1 MNIKTL
7 LVLPLAVFPVSSVVA
22 SSDEPEAAKPI
33 EEIIVTATRSQ
44 HSVDTPALVTVI
56 SAEEIARSGA
66 ASVIDVLRNRGGVHI
81 TDLFGDGSRPTISIR
96 GFGENAAQHA
106 LVLVNGRRLNNFD
119 LGAPDLN
126 SVALKDVE
134 RIEVVEGSA
143 STLYGDQ
150 AVGGVINI
158 ITRSPNADDSRIS
171 LRAGSYS
178 LREVE
183 VATRQAL
190 DAGWGVGIS
199 ALQRESDNYREHNRA
214 EYSNVTLTV
223 EHAGKDH
230 QQVFDL
236 QYVDD
241 YLETPGAL
249 FADEVA
255 QNRRQVTANFVDDFI
270 ETKTFNARL
279 GFSGRISDAW
289 DYELDV
295 TGRDSDGRFLQSFS
309 TFKNTVVTTQDR
321 KIWTISPRVVGYIPT
336 QSGEALWV
344 TGVDY
349 ENIDYLLVSQFG
361 PQRNKQDITS
371 VYSRVIQPLS
381 NEIEMT
387 YGARYARS
395 NNEVFDGA
403 KFAAETPIEDEV
415 WGGELGFRV
424 VATDNAE
431 AYGRIERVYR
441 FGKIDEHTTFL
452 TTGPLEPTE
461 GYSYEL
467 GMEYAEGAFSSK
479 LALWQIDLE
488 NEIAFDP
495 NQFDNVNLPPTRRL
509 GLTVLLALE
518 ASNSTYFSLTGS
530 AVRAEVRSGSFEGN
544 DVPLVPS
551 YNLRVAVD
559 QKLSRS
565 VHALLEWQ
573 AVGKRVSSG
582 DFNNNFE
589 PLDDYNV
596 VNLAL
601 NWDADEHAVTLRIN
615 NLLDAR
621 YSEFGA
627 IGLNPNAGFVNDEA
641 FQPAPEINANISYR
655 YSF

>member
-1 MNIKTL
+1 MHIKTL
-7 LVLPLAVFPVSSVVA
+7 LVLPLAAFSFSSVSANNAESELV
-22 SSDEPEAAKPI
+22 KPI
-33 EEIIVTATRSQ
+33 EEIVVTATRSR
-44 HSVDTPALVTVI
+44 HAVDTPALVTVI
-56 SAEEIARSGA
+56 SAEEISRSGA
-66 ASVIDVLRNRGGVHI
+66 VNLVDVLRNRGGVQI
-81 TDLFGDGSRPTISIR
+81 TDLFGDGSRPSISIR

-119 LGAPDLN
+119 IGAPDLN

-134 RIEVVEGSA
+134 RIEILEGSA

-150 AVGGVINI
+150 AVGGVVNI
-158 ITRSPNADDSRIS
+158 ITRSPRSDESRIS
-171 LRAGSYS
+171 LRAGSYN
-178 LREVE
+178 LKELE
-183 VATRQAL
+183 LATRQSL
-190 DAGWGVGIS
+190 KGGWGVSLS
-199 ALQRESDNYREHNRA
+199 ALQRESDNYRDHNRA
-214 EYSNVTLTV
+214 EYSNVTVTT
-223 EHAGKDH
+223 EHLGEQH
-230 QQVFDL
+230 SQVLDL

-241 YLETPGAL
+241 YIETPGAL
-249 FADEVA
+249 FASEVA

-279 GFSGRISDAW
+279 GFFGRLSDAW
-289 DYELDV
+289 DYEIDL
-295 TGRDSDGRFLQSFS
+295 TSRESDGRFLQSFS
-309 TFKNTVVTTQDR
+309 TFKNTAVTTQDR
-321 KIWTISPRVVGYIPT
+321 KVLSINPRVIAYLPT
-336 QSGEALWV
+336 RSGDALWV

-349 ENIDYLLVSQFG
+349 ENIKYILTSQFG
-361 PQRNKQDITS
+361 VQRNKQDITS
-371 VYSRVIQPLS
+371 VYSRVVQPLS
-381 NEIEMT
+381 EAIEMT

-395 NNEVFDGA
+395 DNEVFDGG
-403 KFAAETPIEDEV
+403 KFASDTKIEDDV

-424 VATDNAE
+424 DVSERTE
-431 AYGRIERVYR
+431 AYGRVERIYR
-441 FGKIDEHTTFL
+441 FGKVDEHTTFL

-467 GMEYAEGAFSSK
+467 GSKFAEGAFSSK

-509 GLTVLLALE
+509 GVTAVLALD
-518 ASNSTYFSLTGS
+518 ATDDTHLSLTGS
-530 AVRAEVRSGSFEGN
+530 AVRAEVTSGSFEGK

-551 YNLRVAVD
+551 YNLRLAVD
-559 QKLSRS
+559 QQLSRG

-582 DFNNNFE
+582 DFNNNFK

-596 VNLAL
+596 VNVAVG
-601 NWDADEHAVTLRIN
+601 WDADEHAVMLRVN

-627 IGLNPNAGFVNDEA
+627 IGTNPNAGFATEEA
-641 FQPAPEINANISYR
+641 FQPAPELNANISYR